1 LTLSHSAPYH
11 DLPGTTR
18 ASSFFCQDAI
28 MTAEDRIDMPSPA
41 DLRQETILRLLQIH
55 QPAPTCEA
63 LITADPGL
71 ARRIYA
77 TSRAE
82 FFRARY
88 GRQRHSHRLVPLSIP
103 AIAAMLLEPEAEHGL
118 PLILESRLL
127 DQSRTLGETMIHEV
141 VTTMR
146 AAQRAKRH
154 GRISNPLR
162 QKLYRL
168 RLRTGLPLQTELL

>member
-1 LTLSHSAPYH
+1 MTLSHSAPYR

-18 ASSFFCQDAI
+18 ATSFFCQDAI
-28 MTAEDRIDMPSPA
+28 MTAEDRIDMPSPS
-41 DLRQETILRLLQIH
+41 DLRQETILRLLQLH

-82 FFRARY
+82 FFRTRY
-88 GRQRHSHRLVPLSIP
+88 GRQRHKLVPITIP
-103 AIAAMLLEPEAEHGL
+103 AIAAILLDPETENSL

-146 AAQRAKRH
+146 AAQRAKRR
-154 GRISNPLR
+154 GRISSPLR